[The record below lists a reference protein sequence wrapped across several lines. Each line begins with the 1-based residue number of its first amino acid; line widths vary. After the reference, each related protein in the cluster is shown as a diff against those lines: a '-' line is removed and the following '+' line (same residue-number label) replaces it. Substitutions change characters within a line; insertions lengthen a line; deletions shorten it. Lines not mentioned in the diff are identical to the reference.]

1 MADSS
6 RARCRW
12 PSGNTFLINLLAQ
25 SHVFRHAEEKIKA
38 GELWFGLV
46 ERRVTWGMLIGSQ
59 LVIDKSLAILWASD
73 RQARSGFVILSQDT
87 SSMGFR
93 SKRSLADGQMCSGT
107 KKKKKKRL
115 RHCTE
120 RRRAAAA
127 RLAGFTSAHSGAAS
141 SCVPEQVWW
150 HFLGL
155 YERCGTYQNHHRRKS
170 PHRRVDDSILQET
183 DQMSASPWGLRTA
196 DQTWSF
202 SAKVTLMNYFSTSNS

>member
-107 KKKKKKRL
+107 KKKRKDWDTALRGEEQQLLDWLVSPPPTQERL
-115 RHCTE
+115 LPVCQ
-120 RRRAAAA
+120 
-127 RLAGFTSAHSGAAS
+127 S
-141 SCVPEQVWW
+141 
-150 HFLGL
+150 
-155 YERCGTYQNHHRRKS
+155 RCG
-170 PHRRVDDSILQET
+170 DI
-183 DQMSASPWGLRTA
+183 
-196 DQTWSF
+196 F
-202 SAKVTLMNYFSTSNS
+202 